1 LGLQTDL
8 VKTAKPE
15 EIVTLQDAQNLA
27 QQIGCL
33 VSVQLSSKEIET
45 QSEKFDS
52 FINSVVTKTLKTE
65 LGGTIRMRRDG
76 LLL

>member
-1 LGLQTDL
+1 MGLQSDR

-45 QSEKFDS
+45 QQEKFES